1 MTTRTLELK
10 AGPSATNGTLELTLG
25 DWATMQALVQPI
37 RITVFVEEQGI
48 DPALEWD
55 DADAVSIHC
64 LARLDGM
71 PVGTGRLLP
80 DGHIGRMAVRRPAR
94 RSGLGGAILL
104 TLLKAAGERG
114 DRVVE
119 LSAQRYVEAFYRR
132 HGFVAE
138 GEPYLEAGI
147 EHVRMRRDF
156 SALNA
161 GN

>member
-1 MTTRTLELK
+1 
-10 AGPSATNGTLELTLG
+10 
-25 DWATMQALVQPI
+25 
-37 RITVFVEEQGI
+37 
-48 DPALEWD
+48 
-55 DADAVSIHC
+55 
-64 LARLDGM
+64 M

-80 DGHIGRMAVRRPAR
+80 DGHIGRMAVLRTAR
-94 RSGLGGAILL
+94 RGGVGGAILS

-114 DRVVE
+114 DRIVE